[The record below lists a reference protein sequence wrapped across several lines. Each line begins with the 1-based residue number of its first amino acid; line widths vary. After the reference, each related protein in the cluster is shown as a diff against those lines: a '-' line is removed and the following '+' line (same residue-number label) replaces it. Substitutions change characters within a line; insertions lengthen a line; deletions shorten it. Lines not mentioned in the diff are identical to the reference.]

1 MAYTREIYRITEN
14 GGREYAGFA
23 LFDNEGNYQGSRGG
37 YGGGGRSIGG
47 RNRNGG
53 SRVQNYIRTAA
64 ARGRRRNPYL

>member
-14 GGREYAGFA
+14 GGREYSGLAR
-23 LFDNEGNYQGSRGG
+23 FDNEGNYLGSRGG

-53 SRVQNYIRTAA
+53 SKVQNYIRTAA